1 MDTQHA
7 QQLVEL
13 LDTVRT
19 TMQEQVVFNVETVRV
34 NRTQRAI
41 PSLI

>member
-13 LDTVRT
+13 LDVVRT
-19 TMQEQVVFNVETVRV
+19 TMQEQVVFNVEMVRE
-34 NRTQRAI
+34 RRIQ
-41 PSLI
+41 L